1 MHNDLSNYVRGE
13 VLYRGTSSEQLYHFW
28 KCRECGREFKTTKL
42 TGLSGLCFECLDK
55 YQKEKA
61 AKAKAKAL
69 KTALGTIR
77 QKFRKK
83 FNIASLPTVVVD
95 GEKYYQEKAF
105 KKALDE
111 IFNEIQEKKDD

>member
-1 MHNDLSNYVRGE
+1 MYTDLSNYVRGE
-13 VLYRGTSSEQLYHFW
+13 VLYRGTDSEQLYHFW
-28 KCRECGREFKTTKL
+28 NCKKCGREYKTTKL
-42 TGLSGLCFECLDK
+42 TGLSGLCYECLDK
-55 YQKEKA
+55 NQKEKQ

-83 FNIASLPTVVVD
+83 FNIKNIPTVVVD

-111 IFNEIQEKKDD
+111 IFNEIQEQIYE